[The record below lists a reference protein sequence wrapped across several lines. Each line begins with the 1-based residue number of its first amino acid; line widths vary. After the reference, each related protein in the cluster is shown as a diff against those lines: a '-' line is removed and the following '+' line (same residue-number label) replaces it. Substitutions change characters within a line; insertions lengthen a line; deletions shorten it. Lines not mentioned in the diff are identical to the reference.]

1 MNYDKQKSRM
11 AVYLYKA
18 KAYCWDENFIEYLR
32 VEYEFAKQ
40 AHKDF
45 KAGIINPTVPPQ
57 HIAGLFTSEQNAELV
72 RLWKRIPPEF
82 LITRQRRF
90 FRGEAQ

>member
-1 MNYDKQKSRM
+1 MNYDKQKINKGANYRY
-11 AVYLYKA
+11 ARKHGL
-18 KAYCWDENFIEYLR
+18 DEAFVEYLR

-40 AHKDF
+40 ANTAF
-45 KAGIINPTVPPQ
+45 KKGEINPPVPPRN
-57 HIAGLFTSEQNAELV
+57 IEGLFTPEQNEELV

-90 FRGEAQ
+90 FRREA